1 MNQMKNYGIVD
12 SSKVI
17 YGGGYGY
24 NWFIGNGT
32 FSASYTNAING
43 AIEEVKN
50 LIRLSEIPMFGICMG
65 HQILAISLGGKTY
78 KLKYGHRGGNH
89 GVYDK

>member
-24 NWFIGNGT
+24 NWLIGNGT

-43 AIEEVKN
+43 AIEEVK
-50 LIRLSEIPMFGICMG
+50 
-65 HQILAISLGGKTY
+65 K
-78 KLKYGHRGGNH
+78 
-89 GVYDK
+89 